1 MRLERDLTSSTP
13 ARQGNVG
20 WLVLGVVIGAVL
32 IVVGILK
39 AIF

>member
-1 MRLERDLTSSTP
+1 MRLERDLTP

-32 IVVGILK
+32 IVVGIFK